1 MKPKLLIIGYA
12 RHGKDT
18 VCEILREKYD
28 YKYVSSSVFCAKMF
42 IYEKLSP
49 LYGYKTIEEC
59 YEDRVNHRSE
69 WYDLISNYCM
79 DDPAI
84 LGKQIFSEHDIYCG
98 LRNIRE
104 YDEMRKQN
112 VFDLCLWVDRSDH
125 LPPEP
130 ETSMTL
136 NISHADIVVDNN
148 GSLED
153 LNQQVDLLVKKINS
167 MMAVNA

>member
-1 MKPKLLIIGYA
+1 MKQKLLIIGYA

-18 VCEILREKYD
+18 VCEILREKYN
-28 YKYVSSSVFCAKMF
+28 YNYVSSSVFCAKTL
-42 IYEKLSP
+42 IYDNLAP
-49 LYGYKTIEEC
+49 LYGYQTVEEC
-59 YEDRVNHRSE
+59 YQDRVNHRSE
-69 WYDLISNYCM
+69 WYDLISEYCR
-79 DDPAI
+79 DDPAL
-84 LGKQIFSEHDIYCG
+84 LGKQIFAEHDIYCG

-104 YDEMRKQN
+104 YDAMRKQN
-112 VFDLCLWVDRSDH
+112 VFDLCIWVDRSKH

-153 LNQQVDLLVKKINS
+153 LNCQVDLLVEKINRI
-167 MMAVNA
+167 MAVNA